1 MPLNAPARA
10 GLVGLLGLAAS
21 ALGAC
26 SGDDEP
32 VGEGTSPEEVMELA
46 KTTVDETSGLR
57 IGLTTDDLP
66 EGVTGIVA
74 AEGVGTHQPAFEGT
88 ITVRLLGNS
97 VEVPVVAVDGDVHAI
112 LPLTSDYQIVD
123 PGEYGAPDPAQL
135 MDPDSGLSTLLAETT
150 DVEQGESVRGGEDNK
165 EVLTEYS
172 GTVPGSAVESVIP
185 SAEGDFDVTYS
196 ITADGEL
203 REAMLTGVFYADS
216 DEMTYTLTF
225 DDYGTEQEITA
236 P

>member
-32 VGEGTSPEEVMELA
+32 AGEGTSPEEVMELA

-66 EGVTGIVA
+66 EDVTGIVA

-97 VEVPVVAVDGDVHAI
+97 VEVPVVAVEGDVHAI
-112 LPLTSDYQIVD
+112 LPLTSDYQPVD
-123 PGEYGAPDPAQL
+123 PGDYGAPDPAQL
-135 MDPDSGLSTLLAETT
+135 MDPDSGLSTLLAETS
-150 DVEQGESVRGGEDNK
+150 DVEEGESVRGGEDNK

-203 REAMLTGVFYADS
+203 REAVLTGVFYADS